1 MKKGKLNW
9 LLWRKFKA
17 LVLILLL
24 MNQPINKWVTHWP
37 AWQRGVAENSPCFP
51 SWNPCLF
58 LQRQMDLIKQQCCY
72 VLGLTGSHGLNTC
85 PAYFIPVL
93 SRHFT
98 GNITF
103 VHAGPQLG
111 TAQILTH
118 RERVQQNTRSVE
130 ISRKYHR
137 KHRQILQ
144 SIRK

>member
-72 VLGLTGSHGLNTC
+72 VLGLTGSHGLTHVLLISSLSS
-85 PAYFIPVL
+85 ADISLETSLLYTLVL
-93 SRHFT
+93 SW
-98 GNITF
+98 
-103 VHAGPQLG
+103 AQLRFLP
-111 TAQILTH
+111 T
-118 RERVQQNTRSVE
+118 ERVQQNTRSVE